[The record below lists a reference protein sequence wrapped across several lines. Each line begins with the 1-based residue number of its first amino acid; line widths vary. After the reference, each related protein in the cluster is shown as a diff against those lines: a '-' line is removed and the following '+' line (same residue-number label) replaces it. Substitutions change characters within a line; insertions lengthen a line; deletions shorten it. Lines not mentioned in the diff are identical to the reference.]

1 MLRPAL
7 APSLLC
13 VSLIVA
19 SACAAPDGSEAGASG
34 EDETAGS
41 EDGTGETSGE
51 AGDGDGDA
59 SGDGEGEPPVPAAL
73 PTPTAGCPSFETGNV
88 VFSPAG
94 IDPRTVKLWVP
105 DEPASDGMLVI
116 YWHAYGSAPDE
127 AAFTLSTPVIEA
139 ITGAGGVVAAP
150 YSADDSGE
158 FPWFIVNG
166 SDRDDDMLLGDEI
179 VACAIE
185 QLGVDPRRI
194 HTTGMSAGGLQTT
207 GFSMHRSRYLASAAS
222 FSGGAISILPFEDPD
237 NRFAAMIIHGGDND
251 TFGGTVN
258 FKTLSEIWL
267 GQLEDNGNF
276 AFVCD
281 HGGGHNIPS
290 GYGPSVVNFF
300 YAHPFGTEPSPYAE
314 GLPEGVPADCSL

>member
-1 MLRPAL
+1 MRCPWLAICCLCVPLISAL
-7 APSLLC
+7 A
-13 VSLIVA
+13 
-19 SACAAPDGSEAGASG
+19 CADAGELDGSATGEAETG
-34 EDETAGS
+34 EAETG
-41 EDGTGETSGE
+41 ETTGETSGE
-51 AGDGDGDA
+51 SGDGDGD
-59 SGDGEGEPPVPAAL
+59 GEGELPEPAAL
-73 PTPTAGCPSFETGNV
+73 PTPSAPCPSFETGNV

-105 DEPASDGMLVI
+105 DAPASDGMLVI

-127 AAFTLSTPVIEA
+127 AAFTLSVPVIEA
-139 ITGAGGVVAAP
+139 ITEAGGVVAAP

-166 SDRDDDMLLGDEI
+166 SDRPDDMVLGDEL

-207 GFSMHRSRYLASAAS
+207 GFSMLRSRYLASAAS
-222 FSGGAISILPFEDPD
+222 FSGGAFETLAFEDPD

-251 TFGGTVN
+251 VFGGTVN

-267 GQLEDNGNF
+267 GQLDDNGNF

-281 HGGGHNIPS
+281 HGGGHSIPS
-290 GYGPSVVNFF
+290 GYGSSVVNFF
-300 YAHPFGTEPSPYAE
+300 FAHPFGTAPSPYVE
-314 GLPEGVPADCSL
+314 GLPDGFPADCSL